1 LHPAKRRAAS
11 KLRSLLL
18 RHDRKCEVFRA
29 VERRHRGRS
38 GGRSSLAGADR
49 LRLGGRS
56 VDYLVIPDQGDTS
69 PALAVV
75 SGIYLLLTALL
86 SFGLGG
92 YVAGRLRER
101 WNPTAPSNVV
111 EFRDGTHGVL
121 AWAVAVVAV
130 RADAPSPIDPI
141 DTSGCVAWLGE
152 HERAKR
158 NHDGEHRCATSTEA
172 LCSVFH
178 FGYLLDSTSARNFH
192 RFRTIK

>member
-1 LHPAKRRAAS
+1 VAAALSLVLIAFGSAVGPSIISSSPTRR
-11 KLRSLLL
+11 
-18 RHDRKCEVFRA
+18 
-29 VERRHRGRS
+29 
-38 GGRSSLAGADR
+38 
-49 LRLGGRS
+49 
-56 VDYLVIPDQGDTS
+56 DTS

-172 LCSVFH
+172 LCSH
-178 FGYLLDSTSARNFH
+178 FGYLLDSTSARIFH
-192 RFRTIK
+192 RFRTINELHLSRLLDFGDQ